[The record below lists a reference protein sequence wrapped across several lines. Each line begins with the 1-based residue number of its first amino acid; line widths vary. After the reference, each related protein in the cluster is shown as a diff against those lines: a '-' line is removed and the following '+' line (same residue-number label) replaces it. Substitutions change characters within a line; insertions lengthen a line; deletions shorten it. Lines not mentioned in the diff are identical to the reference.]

1 MQFPP
6 IHLASRS
13 PRRKQLLEALGFE
26 VILVDVDYEEKVS
39 EQIPTIEVS
48 RYHAIQKA
56 RSVVQHINDED
67 IILAADTTVLLENRI
82 FHKPKDQQ
90 DAFNILEALS
100 GRKHQVITG
109 VCIKYGAKE
118 INFSE
123 CADVYMAKMTSEE
136 MLYYIDQYKPYD
148 KAGSYGI
155 QEWIGLAKIEKIE
168 GSYFNI
174 VGLPTHRVYQEIQN
188 ILQ

>member
-1 MQFPP
+1 MQFPS

-26 VILVDVDYEEKVS
+26 VILVDVDYEEKLS
-39 EQIPTIEVS
+39 EQIPNIEVS
-48 RYHAIQKA
+48 RYHALQKA
-56 RSVVQHINDED
+56 RSVIQQLNDKD
-67 IILAADTTVLLENRI
+67 IIVAADTIVLQGNRI

-109 VCIKYGAKE
+109 VCIKQGAKE

-123 CADVYMAKMTSEE
+123 CSEVYMDKMTNEE
-136 MLYYIDQYKPYD
+136 ILYYIDQYKPFD

-155 QEWIGLAKIEKIE
+155 QEWIGLAKIKKIE

-174 VGLPTHRVYQEIQN
+174 VGLPTHRVYREIQN